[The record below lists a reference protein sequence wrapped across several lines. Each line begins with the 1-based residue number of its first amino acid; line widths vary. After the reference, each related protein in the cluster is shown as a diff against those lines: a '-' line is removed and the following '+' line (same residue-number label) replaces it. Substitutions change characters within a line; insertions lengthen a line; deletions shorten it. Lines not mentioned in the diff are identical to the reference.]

1 MKKIKKLALLLA
13 ICMVVEVMS
22 LYKSF
27 GKNKVLEDVNFSLD
41 EGKIYALVGRNGSG
55 KTTLLKIMADIYQKD
70 LGKINIFGKSF
81 KEDKHIIEN
90 IAYLP
95 DRFDY
100 FDYSSV
106 EKMLGYYEVIYPNF
120 DKRFVLKELE
130 KNNIDIKKNLRSFS
144 KGYKNLI
151 GLLAVIGTNAKI
163 VLLDEI
169 LDGMDVLNKEIILSY
184 ILDLKDFGRSV
195 LASSHELEELAKV
208 ADETLY
214 LSKNGKLTN
223 LQKNKEKFVKLQ
235 IVVKDELDPK
245 ILDRAVLRF
254 KLGRVYTI
262 LIENRENLMDMIK
275 NNESVVQFD
284 ILDPKIEDNFYWE
297 KGRSK

>member
-1 MKKIKKLALLLA
+1 MDNILEIKNLKKTYGKK
-13 ICMVVEVMS
+13 
-22 LYKSF
+22 
-27 GKNKVLEDVNFSLD
+27 NVLDGINLKLEK
-41 EGKIYALVGRNGSG
+41 GKILGLMGPNGSG

-106 EKMLGYYEVIYPNF
+106 EKMLGYYEVIYPKF

-130 KNNIDIKKNLRSFS
+130 KNNIDIKKNLKSFS

-184 ILDLKDFGRSV
+184 ILDLRDFGRIV

-208 ADETLY
+208 SDETLY
-214 LSKNGKLTN
+214 LSKDGKLTN

>member
-1 MKKIKKLALLLA
+1 MIA
-13 ICMVVEVMS
+13 EVMS

-70 LGKINIFGKSF
+70 LGKINIYGKSF

-106 EKMLGYYEVIYPNF
+106 EKMLGYYQDIYPKF
-120 DKRFVLKELE
+120 DKRFVIKELE

-151 GLLAVIGTNAKI
+151 GLLAVIGTNAKL

-169 LDGMDVLNKEIILSY
+169 LDGMDVLNKELILSY
-184 ILDLKDFGRSV
+184 ILDMKDFGRTV
-195 LASSHELEELAKV
+195 LASSHELEELAKI

-214 LSKNGKLTN
+214 ISKNGKLTN
-223 LQKNKEKFVKLQ
+223 LYQNKEKFVKLQ
-235 IVVKDELDPK
+235 VVVKDKLDPK
-245 ILDRAVLRF
+245 ILERAVLRF
-254 KLGRVYTI
+254 NLGRVYTI
-262 LIENRENLMDMIK
+262 LIENKENLLGNIK
-275 NNESVVQFD
+275 KNETVVQFD
-284 ILDPKIEDNFYWE
+284 ILDPKIEDYFYWE

>member
-1 MKKIKKLALLLA
+1 MI
-13 ICMVVEVMS
+13 VEVMS

-41 EGKIYALVGRNGSG
+41 EGKVYALVGRNGSG
-55 KTTLLKIMADIYQKD
+55 KTTLLKIMADIFQKD
-70 LGKINIFGKSF
+70 LGKINIYGKSF

-106 EKMLGYYEVIYPNF
+106 EKMLGYYQDIYPKF
-120 DKRFVLKELE
+120 DKRFVIKELE

-151 GLLAVIGTNAKI
+151 GLLAVIGTNAKL

-169 LDGMDVLNKEIILSY
+169 LDGMDVLNKELILSY
-184 ILDLKDFGRSV
+184 ILDMKDFGRTV
-195 LASSHELEELAKV
+195 LASSHELEELAKI

-214 LSKNGKLTN
+214 ISKNGRLTN
-223 LQKNKEKFVKLQ
+223 LYQNKEKFVKLQ
-235 IVVKDELDPK
+235 VVVKDKLDPK
-245 ILDRAVLRF
+245 ILERAVLRF
-254 KLGRVYTI
+254 NLGRVYTI
-262 LIENRENLMDMIK
+262 LIENKENLLENIK
-275 NNESVVQFD
+275 KNETVVQFD
-284 ILDPKIEDNFYWE
+284 ILDPKIEDYFYWE

>member
-1 MKKIKKLALLLA
+1 MI
-13 ICMVVEVMS
+13 VEVMS

-27 GKNKVLEDVNFSLD
+27 GKNKVLEDINFSLD

-130 KNNIDIKKNLRSFS
+130 KNNIDIKKNLKSFS

-214 LSKNGKLTN
+214 LSKDGKLTN

>member
-1 MKKIKKLALLLA
+1 MI
-13 ICMVVEVMS
+13 VEVMS

-70 LGKINIFGKSF
+70 LGKINVFGKSF
-81 KEDKHIIEN
+81 IEDKHIIEN

-106 EKMLGYYEVIYPNF
+106 EKMIGYYEVIYPNF

-130 KNNIDIKKNLRSFS
+130 KNNIDIKKNLKSFS

-184 ILDLKDFGRSV
+184 ILDLKDFGRTV

-214 LSKNGKLTN
+214 LSKDGKLTN
-223 LQKNKEKFVKLQ
+223 LQKNKDKFVKLQ

-262 LIENRENLMDMIK
+262 LIENRENLMDSIK
-275 NNESVVQFD
+275 KNESVVQFD

>member
-1 MKKIKKLALLLA
+1 MI
-13 ICMVVEVMS
+13 VEVMS

-130 KNNIDIKKNLRSFS
+130 KNNIDIKKNLKSFS

-184 ILDLKDFGRSV
+184 ILDLRDFGRIV
-195 LASSHELEELAKV
+195 LASSHELEELAKI

>member
-1 MKKIKKLALLLA
+1 MI
-13 ICMVVEVMS
+13 VEVMS

-130 KNNIDIKKNLRSFS
+130 KNNIDIKKNLKSFS

>member
-1 MKKIKKLALLLA
+1 MIA
-13 ICMVVEVMS
+13 EVMS

-27 GKNKVLEDVNFSLD
+27 GKNKVLEDVNFSLE

-55 KTTLLKIMADIYQKD
+55 KTTLLKIMADIFQKD
-70 LGKINIFGKSF
+70 LGKINIYGKSF

-106 EKMLGYYEVIYPNF
+106 EKMLGYYQDIYPKF
-120 DKRFVLKELE
+120 DKRFVIKELE

-151 GLLAVIGTNAKI
+151 GLLAVIGTNAKL

-169 LDGMDVLNKEIILSY
+169 LDGMDVLNKELILSY
-184 ILDLKDFGRSV
+184 ILDMKDFGRTV
-195 LASSHELEELAKV
+195 LASSHELEELAKI

-214 LSKNGKLTN
+214 ISKNGRLTN
-223 LQKNKEKFVKLQ
+223 LYQNKEKFVKLQ
-235 IVVKDELDPK
+235 VVVKDKLDPK
-245 ILDRAVLRF
+245 ILERAVLRF
-254 KLGRVYTI
+254 NLGRVYTI
-262 LIENRENLMDMIK
+262 LIENKENLLENIK
-275 NNESVVQFD
+275 KNETVVQFD
-284 ILDPKIEDNFYWE
+284 ILDPKIEDYFYWE

>member
-1 MKKIKKLALLLA
+1 MIA
-13 ICMVVEVMS
+13 EVMS

-70 LGKINIFGKSF
+70 LGKINIYGKSF

-106 EKMLGYYEVIYPNF
+106 EKMLGYYQDIYPKF
-120 DKRFVLKELE
+120 DKRFVIKELE

-151 GLLAVIGTNAKI
+151 GLLAVIGTNAKL

-169 LDGMDVLNKEIILSY
+169 LDGMDVLNKELILSY
-184 ILDLKDFGRSV
+184 ILDMKDFGRTV
-195 LASSHELEELAKV
+195 LASSHELEELAKI

-214 LSKNGKLTN
+214 ISKNGKLTN
-223 LQKNKEKFVKLQ
+223 LYQNKEKFVKLQ
-235 IVVKDELDPK
+235 VVVKDKLDPK
-245 ILDRAVLRF
+245 ILERAVLRF
-254 KLGRVYTI
+254 NLGRVYTI
-262 LIENRENLMDMIK
+262 LIENKENLLENIK
-275 NNESVVQFD
+275 KNETVVQFD
-284 ILDPKIEDNFYWE
+284 ILDPKIEDYFYWE

>member
-1 MKKIKKLALLLA
+1 MI
-13 ICMVVEVMS
+13 VEVMS

-130 KNNIDIKKNLRSFS
+130 KNNIDIKKNLKSFS

-184 ILDLKDFGRSV
+184 ILDLKDFGRIV
-195 LASSHELEELAKV
+195 LASSHELEELAKI

-214 LSKNGKLTN
+214 LSKDGKLTN

>member
-1 MKKIKKLALLLA
+1 MI
-13 ICMVVEVMS
+13 VEVMS

-130 KNNIDIKKNLRSFS
+130 KNNIDIKKNLKSFS

-184 ILDLKDFGRSV
+184 ILDLKDFGRTV

-214 LSKNGKLTN
+214 ISKDGKLTN

-262 LIENRENLMDMIK
+262 LLENRENLMDMIK
-275 NNESVVQFD
+275 HNESVVQFD

>member
-1 MKKIKKLALLLA
+1 MI
-13 ICMVVEVMS
+13 VEVMS

-130 KNNIDIKKNLRSFS
+130 KNNIDIKKNLKSFS

-184 ILDLKDFGRSV
+184 ILDLKDFGRTV

-214 LSKNGKLTN
+214 LSKDGKLTN
-223 LQKNKEKFVKLQ
+223 LQKNKDKFVKLQ

-262 LIENRENLMDMIK
+262 LIENRENLMDSIK
-275 NNESVVQFD
+275 KNESVVQFD

>member
-1 MKKIKKLALLLA
+1 MKEVRRNLMI
-13 ICMVVEVMS
+13 VEVMS

-130 KNNIDIKKNLRSFS
+130 KNNIDIKKNLKSFS

-184 ILDLKDFGRSV
+184 ILDLKDFGRIV

-214 LSKNGKLTN
+214 LSKDGKLTN

-297 KGRSK
+297 KERSK

>member
-1 MKKIKKLALLLA
+1 MA
-13 ICMVVEVMS
+13 VEVMS

-130 KNNIDIKKNLRSFS
+130 KNNIDIKKNLKSFS

-151 GLLAVIGTNAKI
+151 GLLAVIATNAKI

-184 ILDLKDFGRSV
+184 ILDLRDFGRIV
-195 LASSHELEELAKV
+195 LASSHELEELAKI

-214 LSKNGKLTN
+214 LSKDGKLTN

>member
-1 MKKIKKLALLLA
+1 MI
-13 ICMVVEVMS
+13 VQVMS

-27 GKNKVLEDVNFSLD
+27 GKNKVLEDVNFSLE

-55 KTTLLKIMADIYQKD
+55 KTTLLKIMADILQKD
-70 LGKINIFGKSF
+70 VGEINICGKSY
-81 KEDKHIIEN
+81 KNDKHIIEN

-120 DKRFVLKELE
+120 DRKFAVKELE
-130 KNNIDIKKNLRSFS
+130 KNNINLKKNLRSFS

-151 GLLAVIGTNAKI
+151 GLLAVISTNAKI
-163 VLLDEI
+163 ILLDEI

-184 ILDLKDFGRSV
+184 ILDLKEDGRTV
-195 LASSHELEELAKV
+195 LASSHELEELAKI

-214 LSKNGKLTN
+214 LSKDGKLTN
-223 LQKNKEKFVKLQ
+223 LYQNKEKFVKLQ
-235 IVVKDELDPK
+235 IVVKDKLDPK
-245 ILDRAVLRF
+245 ILERSVLRF
-254 KLGRVYTI
+254 NLGRVYTI
-262 LIENRENLMDMIK
+262 LIENKENLLENIK
-275 NNESVVQFD
+275 KNETVVQFD
-284 ILDPKIEDNFYWE
+284 ILEAKIEDNFYWE

>member
-1 MKKIKKLALLLA
+1 MI
-13 ICMVVEVMS
+13 VEVMS

-195 LASSHELEELAKV
+195 LASSHELEELAKI

>member
-1 MKKIKKLALLLA
+1 MI
-13 ICMVVEVMS
+13 VEVMS

-214 LSKNGKLTN
+214 LSKDGKLTN

>member
-1 MKKIKKLALLLA
+1 MI
-13 ICMVVEVMS
+13 VEVMS

-130 KNNIDIKKNLRSFS
+130 KNNIDIKKNLKSFS

-184 ILDLKDFGRSV
+184 ILDLRDFGRIV

-214 LSKNGKLTN
+214 LSKDGKLTN

>member
-1 MKKIKKLALLLA
+1 MI
-13 ICMVVEVMS
+13 VEVMS

-27 GKNKVLEDVNFSLD
+27 GKNKVLEDVNFSLE

-106 EKMLGYYEVIYPNF
+106 EKMLGYYEVIYPKF

-130 KNNIDIKKNLRSFS
+130 KNNVDIKKNLKSFS

-184 ILDLKDFGRSV
+184 ILDLRDFGRIV

-214 LSKNGKLTN
+214 LSKDGKLTN

>member
-1 MKKIKKLALLLA
+1 MI
-13 ICMVVEVMS
+13 VEVMS

-106 EKMLGYYEVIYPNF
+106 EKMLGYYEVIYPKF

-130 KNNIDIKKNLRSFS
+130 KNNIDIKKNLKSFS

-184 ILDLKDFGRSV
+184 ILDLRDFGRIV

-208 ADETLY
+208 SDETLY
-214 LSKNGKLTN
+214 LSKDGKLTN

>member
-1 MKKIKKLALLLA
+1 MI
-13 ICMVVEVMS
+13 VEVMS

-70 LGKINIFGKSF
+70 LGKINIYGKSF

-106 EKMLGYYEVIYPNF
+106 EKMLGYYQDIYPKF
-120 DKRFVLKELE
+120 DKRFVIKELE

-151 GLLAVIGTNAKI
+151 GLLAVIGTNAKL

-169 LDGMDVLNKEIILSY
+169 LDGMDVLNKELILSY
-184 ILDLKDFGRSV
+184 ILDMKDFGRTV
-195 LASSHELEELAKV
+195 LASSHELEELAKI

-214 LSKNGKLTN
+214 ISKNGKLTN
-223 LQKNKEKFVKLQ
+223 LYQNKEKFVKLQ
-235 IVVKDELDPK
+235 VVVKDKLDPK
-245 ILDRAVLRF
+245 ILERAVLRF
-254 KLGRVYTI
+254 NLGRVYTI
-262 LIENRENLMDMIK
+262 LIENKENLLGNIK
-275 NNESVVQFD
+275 KNETVVQLD
-284 ILDPKIEDNFYWE
+284 ILDPKIEDYFYWE

>member
-1 MKKIKKLALLLA
+1 MI
-13 ICMVVEVMS
+13 VEVMS

-130 KNNIDIKKNLRSFS
+130 KNNIDIKKNLKSFS

-169 LDGMDVLNKEIILSY
+169 LDGMDVLNKEVILSY
-184 ILDLKDFGRSV
+184 ILDLKDFGRIV

-214 LSKNGKLTN
+214 LSKDGKLTN
-223 LQKNKEKFVKLQ
+223 LQKNKDKFVKLQ

-262 LIENRENLMDMIK
+262 LIENRENLMDSIK
-275 NNESVVQFD
+275 KNESVVQFD

>member
-1 MKKIKKLALLLA
+1 MI
-13 ICMVVEVMS
+13 VEVMS

-130 KNNIDIKKNLRSFS
+130 KNNIDIKKNLKSFS

-262 LIENRENLMDMIK
+262 LIDNRENLMDMIK

>member
-1 MKKIKKLALLLA
+1 MI
-13 ICMVVEVMS
+13 VEVMS

-41 EGKIYALVGRNGSG
+41 EGKVYALVGRNGSG
-55 KTTLLKIMADIYQKD
+55 KTTLLKIMADIFQKD
-70 LGKINIFGKSF
+70 LGKINIYGKSF

-106 EKMLGYYEVIYPNF
+106 EKMLGYYQDIYPKF
-120 DKRFVLKELE
+120 DKRFVIKELE

-151 GLLAVIGTNAKI
+151 GLLAVIGTNAKL

-169 LDGMDVLNKEIILSY
+169 LDGMDVLNKELILSY
-184 ILDLKDFGRSV
+184 ILDMKDFGRTV
-195 LASSHELEELAKV
+195 LASSHELEELAKI

-214 LSKNGKLTN
+214 ISKNGRLTN
-223 LQKNKEKFVKLQ
+223 LYQNKEKFVKLQ
-235 IVVKDELDPK
+235 VVVKDKLDPK
-245 ILDRAVLRF
+245 ILERAVLRF
-254 KLGRVYTI
+254 NLGRVYTI
-262 LIENRENLMDMIK
+262 LIENKENLLENIK
-275 NNESVVQFD
+275 KNETVVQFD
-284 ILDPKIEDNFYWE
+284 ILDPKIEDYFYWE
-297 KGRSK
+297 KERSK

>member
-1 MKKIKKLALLLA
+1 MI
-13 ICMVVEVMS
+13 VEVMS

-195 LASSHELEELAKV
+195 LASSHELEDLAKV

>member
-1 MKKIKKLALLLA
+1 MI
-13 ICMVVEVMS
+13 VEVMS

-41 EGKIYALVGRNGSG
+41 EGKVYALVGRNGSG
-55 KTTLLKIMADIYQKD
+55 KTTLLKIMADIFQKD
-70 LGKINIFGKSF
+70 LGKINIYGKSF

-106 EKMLGYYEVIYPNF
+106 EKMLGYYQDIYPKF
-120 DKRFVLKELE
+120 DKRFVIKELE

-151 GLLAVIGTNAKI
+151 GLLAVIGTNAKL

-169 LDGMDVLNKEIILSY
+169 LDGMDVLNKELILSY
-184 ILDLKDFGRSV
+184 ILDMKDFGRTV
-195 LASSHELEELAKV
+195 LASSHELEELAKI

-214 LSKNGKLTN
+214 ISKNGRLTN
-223 LQKNKEKFVKLQ
+223 LYQNKEKFVKLQ
-235 IVVKDELDPK
+235 VVVKDKLDPK
-245 ILDRAVLRF
+245 ILERAVLRF
-254 KLGRVYTI
+254 NLGRVYTI
-262 LIENRENLMDMIK
+262 LIENKENLLESIK
-275 NNESVVQFD
+275 KNETVVQFD
-284 ILDPKIEDNFYWE
+284 ILDPKIEDYFYWE

>member
-1 MKKIKKLALLLA
+1 MI
-13 ICMVVEVMS
+13 VEVMS

-27 GKNKVLEDVNFSLD
+27 GKNKVLEDINFSLD

-130 KNNIDIKKNLRSFS
+130 KNNIDIKKNLKSFS

-214 LSKNGKLTN
+214 LSKDGKLTN

-284 ILDPKIEDNFYWE
+284 ILAPKIEDNFYWE

>member
-1 MKKIKKLALLLA
+1 MIA
-13 ICMVVEVMS
+13 EVMS

-70 LGKINIFGKSF
+70 LGKINIYGKSF

-90 IAYLP
+90 VAYLP

-106 EKMLGYYEVIYPNF
+106 EKMLGYYQDIYPKF
-120 DKRFVLKELE
+120 DKRFVIKELE

-151 GLLAVIGTNAKI
+151 GLLAVIGTNAKL

-169 LDGMDVLNKEIILSY
+169 LDGMDVLNKELILSY
-184 ILDLKDFGRSV
+184 ILDMKDFGRTV
-195 LASSHELEELAKV
+195 LASSHELEELAKI

-214 LSKNGKLTN
+214 ISKNGKLTN
-223 LQKNKEKFVKLQ
+223 LYQNKEKFVKLQ
-235 IVVKDELDPK
+235 VVVKDKLDPK
-245 ILDRAVLRF
+245 ILERAVLRF
-254 KLGRVYTI
+254 NLGRVYTI
-262 LIENRENLMDMIK
+262 LIENKENLLENIK
-275 NNESVVQFD
+275 KNETVVQFD
-284 ILDPKIEDNFYWE
+284 ILDPKIEDYFYWE

>member
-1 MKKIKKLALLLA
+1 MI
-13 ICMVVEVMS
+13 VEVMS

-41 EGKIYALVGRNGSG
+41 DGKIYALVGRNGSG

-70 LGKINIFGKSF
+70 LGKINIYGKSF

-106 EKMLGYYEVIYPNF
+106 EKMLGYYQDIYPKF
-120 DKRFVLKELE
+120 DTRFVIKELE

-151 GLLAVIGTNAKI
+151 GLLAVIGTNAKL

-169 LDGMDVLNKEIILSY
+169 LDGMDVLNKELILSY
-184 ILDLKDFGRSV
+184 ILDMKDFGRTV
-195 LASSHELEELAKV
+195 LASSHELEELAKI

-214 LSKNGKLTN
+214 ISKNGKLTN
-223 LQKNKEKFVKLQ
+223 LYQNKEKFVKLQ
-235 IVVKDELDPK
+235 VVVKDKLDPK
-245 ILDRAVLRF
+245 ILERAVLRF
-254 KLGRVYTI
+254 NLGRVYTI
-262 LIENRENLMDMIK
+262 LIENKENLLENIK
-275 NNESVVQFD
+275 KNETVVQFD
-284 ILDPKIEDNFYWE
+284 ILDPKIEDYFYWE

>member
-1 MKKIKKLALLLA
+1 MI
-13 ICMVVEVMS
+13 VEVMS

-130 KNNIDIKKNLRSFS
+130 KNNIDIKKNLKSFS

-184 ILDLKDFGRSV
+184 ILDLKDFGRIV
-195 LASSHELEELAKV
+195 LASSHELEELAKI

-214 LSKNGKLTN
+214 LSKDGKLTN

-262 LIENRENLMDMIK
+262 LIENRENLMDVIK

>member
-1 MKKIKKLALLLA
+1 MI
-13 ICMVVEVMS
+13 VEVMS

-130 KNNIDIKKNLRSFS
+130 KNNIDIKKNLKSFS

-184 ILDLKDFGRSV
+184 ILDLRDFGRIV

-214 LSKNGKLTN
+214 LSKDGKLTN

-262 LIENRENLMDMIK
+262 LIDNRENLMDMIK

-297 KGRSK
+297 KGRNK

>member
-1 MKKIKKLALLLA
+1 MI
-13 ICMVVEVMS
+13 VEVMS

-130 KNNIDIKKNLRSFS
+130 KNNIDIKKNLKSFS

-184 ILDLKDFGRSV
+184 ILDLRDFGRIV

-214 LSKNGKLTN
+214 LSKDGKLTN
-223 LQKNKEKFVKLQ
+223 LQKNKEKFAKLQ

>member
-1 MKKIKKLALLLA
+1 MI
-13 ICMVVEVMS
+13 VEVMS

-130 KNNIDIKKNLRSFS
+130 KNNIDIKKNLKSFS

-184 ILDLKDFGRSV
+184 ILDLTDFGRIV

-214 LSKNGKLTN
+214 LSKDGKLKN

-262 LIENRENLMDMIK
+262 LIDNRENLMDMIK

>member
-1 MKKIKKLALLLA
+1 
-13 ICMVVEVMS
+13 
-22 LYKSF
+22 
-27 GKNKVLEDVNFSLD
+27 
-41 EGKIYALVGRNGSG
+41 
-55 KTTLLKIMADIYQKD
+55 MADIYQKD

-130 KNNIDIKKNLRSFS
+130 KNNIDIKKNLKSFS

-184 ILDLKDFGRSV
+184 ILDLRDFGRIV

-214 LSKNGKLTN
+214 LSKDGKLTN

-254 KLGRVYTI
+254 KLGRVYTL

>member
-1 MKKIKKLALLLA
+1 MIA
-13 ICMVVEVMS
+13 EVMS

-70 LGKINIFGKSF
+70 LGKINIYGKSF
-81 KEDKHIIEN
+81 KEDKHIIKN
-90 IAYLP
+90 VAYLP

-106 EKMLGYYEVIYPNF
+106 EKMLGYYQDIYPKF
-120 DKRFVLKELE
+120 DKRFVIKELE

-151 GLLAVIGTNAKI
+151 GLLAVIGTNAKL

-169 LDGMDVLNKEIILSY
+169 LDGMDVLNKELILSY
-184 ILDLKDFGRSV
+184 ILDMKDFGRTV
-195 LASSHELEELAKV
+195 LASSHELDQLAKI

-214 LSKNGKLTN
+214 ISKNGKLTN
-223 LQKNKEKFVKLQ
+223 LYQNKEKFVKLQ
-235 IVVKDELDPK
+235 VVVKDKLDPK
-245 ILDRAVLRF
+245 ILERAVLRF
-254 KLGRVYTI
+254 NLGRVYTI
-262 LIENRENLMDMIK
+262 LIENKENLLGNIK
-275 NNESVVQFD
+275 KNETVVQFD
-284 ILDPKIEDNFYWE
+284 ILDPKIEDYFYWE

>member
-1 MKKIKKLALLLA
+1 MI
-13 ICMVVEVMS
+13 VEVMS

-130 KNNIDIKKNLRSFS
+130 KNNIDIKKNLKSFS

-184 ILDLKDFGRSV
+184 ILDLRDFGRSV

-214 LSKNGKLTN
+214 LSKDGKLTN

>member
-1 MKKIKKLALLLA
+1 MI
-13 ICMVVEVMS
+13 VEVMS

-130 KNNIDIKKNLRSFS
+130 KNNIDIKKNLKSFS

-214 LSKNGKLTN
+214 LSKDGKLTN